1 MTLLSLALPAA
12 LSFVA
17 GPRSAAPRGLF
28 VRFPAAKEAAS
39 FSAVVPASPE
49 ALASFGVE
57 VAPSDEVGV
66 MWAASYPCNFESVA
80 AMGER
85 KGG

>member
-1 MTLLSLALPAA
+1 
-12 LSFVA
+12 
-17 GPRSAAPRGLF
+17 
-28 VRFPAAKEAAS
+28 
-39 FSAVVPASPE
+39 
-49 ALASFGVE
+49 LASFGVE
-57 VAPSDEVGV
+57 VAPSDEAGV